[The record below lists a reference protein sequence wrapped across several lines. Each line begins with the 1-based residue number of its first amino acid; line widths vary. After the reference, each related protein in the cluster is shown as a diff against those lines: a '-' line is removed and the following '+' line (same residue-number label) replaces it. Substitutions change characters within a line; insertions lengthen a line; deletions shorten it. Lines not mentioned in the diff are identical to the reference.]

1 MDPFLQEY
9 LERLGARLDAYTNA
23 ARSLADKLNAL
34 DVSWA
39 TSSPAVVH
47 NPPSATTSP
56 ESTTNA
62 SAPVPDV
69 SGSTTKAQEIPT
81 VAHDAAPVCITMVPV
96 TCSTECSTQVD
107 TIDSV
112 DEVHDAATAVHL
124 EPTVDPIHQADEQL
138 TPVQATASIGTNT
151 PSSAEIVTPVT
162 TTTDVDP
169 QGRRAGARCLLC
181 QQPHPSDE

>member
-9 LERLGARLDAYTNA
+9 LERLGTRLDAYTNA
-23 ARSLADKLNAL
+23 ARSLAEKLDAL

-96 TCSTECSTQVD
+96 TCSTECST
-107 TIDSV
+107 
-112 DEVHDAATAVHL
+112 
-124 EPTVDPIHQADEQL
+124 
-138 TPVQATASIGTNT
+138 
-151 PSSAEIVTPVT
+151 
-162 TTTDVDP
+162 
-169 QGRRAGARCLLC
+169 
-181 QQPHPSDE
+181 